1 MQDYYKI
8 LGVKSTASPEEIHA
22 RWIELMRKFH
32 PDRATEGEVED
43 ESVREINEAYGVLK
57 DSSSRGQYDLSRAYQ
72 RKKRNLYLQRMVTP
86 PAILV
91 ILFILGFIYLQRPR
105 VATLTE
111 SVTLPARHLTD
122 MKANPP
128 SSPPPN
134 EPSILNQTNQTN
146 ETNEINQINQT
157 NPRNQTNETTP
168 KPVLKAKKS
177 PRRQNPVPS
186 PKLPNKIIVSSE
198 TNQTNQINKIDQRDE
213 INETNQLN
221 QLNQSN
227 KLNQSKVLA
236 SPPVPTEPNSVRV
249 PNQTSRKNKTNETNQ
264 TNKRNET
271 NQINQTNEIDEIDE
285 RNETNQTD
293 QINQTNQTVAQL
305 KEPPAIVTEEE
316 VRQFLEHYKKKYVRQ
331 DIDDFL
337 SLFSPKAVQNGRDG
351 FNEIR
356 EIYSDFF
363 HQSHE
368 LRYHLEDTR
377 IKIYQEVLISGLFY
391 EHAAVVEAR
400 YQVDQTLV
408 KKGEKKVWKGDIR
421 LILVRENG
429 ALKILYLDFKHEKS
443 R

>member
-72 RKKRNLYLQRMVTP
+72 RKKRNLYLQRMVTL

-198 TNQTNQINKIDQRDE
+198 TNQRNQ
-213 INETNQLN
+213 INETNQIN

-249 PNQTSRKNKTNETNQ
+249 PNQTKRKNETNETNQ

-271 NQINQTNEIDEIDE
+271 N
-285 RNETNQTD
+285 

-391 EHAAVVEAR
+391 ENAAVADAR
-400 YQVDQTLV
+400 YRVDQILR

-429 ALKILYLDFKHEKS
+429 ALKILCLDFKHEKS

>member
-32 PDRATEGEVED
+32 PDRGTEGAVED
-43 ESVREINEAYGVLK
+43 ESAREINEAYGVLK

-146 ETNEINQINQT
+146 
-157 NPRNQTNETTP
+157 PRNQTNETTP

-198 TNQTNQINKIDQRDE
+198 TNQRNQ
-213 INETNQLN
+213 INETNQIN

-249 PNQTSRKNKTNETNQ
+249 PNQTKRKNETNETNQ

-285 RNETNQTD
+285 TNETNQTD
-293 QINQTNQTVAQL
+293 QINQTNETVAQL

-368 LRYHLEDTR
+368 LRYHLENTR

-391 EHAAVVEAR
+391 ENAAVADALYR
-400 YQVDQTLV
+400 VDQILR

-429 ALKILYLDFKHEKS
+429 ALKILCLDFKHEKS